1 MFAVKEF
8 KIYELIIIKFVL
20 RLRKEWTVLFIVVS
34 AVTIEVKSD
43 SLTTM

>member
-34 AVTIEVKSD
+34 VVTIEVND